1 MNNSQSIS
9 SVRSIPSDIQATGD
23 ETAISSE
30 TVEQLNSS
38 TEGATGTVATD
49 SNPFFSTFRSNME
62 RRLNERTQS
71 WRTNLNNV
79 FNEIRPIIQHSQ
91 SVNANSNI
99 FNNFRPN
106 ELHTSES
113 VPQMSQVQAADSY
126 VINLDGQSSSQQQS
140 MYYSNTSVGDR
151 SMNEHYTS
159 GNSDIDPSIQD
170 NARRPDRPQAQANN
184 SNIQGNTAPAQPP
197 PPHRHTNNNNS
208 MDDVTDAFAQ
218 IPEARDMMNALMR
231 YFPYVCIILVKTCY
245 DLFDG
250 ILHFCSLYITFSH
263 ANYVVRQ
270 EISKH
275 AQRST
280 FKLLRELLYISIVIF
295 VISYLMDN
303 SIFIVSLVTGNTP
316 LAPLNLRQLLF
327 SVGVTDLILKLIT
340 VAIKIG
346 ITLLPG
352 SLIEYKGRGRI
363 FLMTEAISQFCRG
376 LAPIQPW
383 LVFLL
388 DSYSGSEKII
398 GVVFAAAYMVA
409 KGSDLVQTAMFVKRA
424 FIELL
429 KKVSFGSTPT
439 KEQLEYAG
447 TQCPIC
453 HDNYTSP
460 VLLECSHIFCELCV
474 GHWFDREQTCPL
486 CRAKVADDPSWR
498 DGATT
503 MFNQFY

>member
-1 MNNSQSIS
+1 MNNSQSIP
-9 SVRSIPSDIQATGD
+9 SVRSTPSDTQIGIGADT
-23 ETAISSE
+23 TTTSE
-30 TVEQLNSS
+30 TVDQQNSS
-38 TEGATGTVATD
+38 TEDVTETVTTD
-49 SNPFFSTFRSNME
+49 SNHIFSTFRSNME

-91 SVNANSNI
+91 SVNTNSNI

-106 ELHTSES
+106 ELHASES
-113 VPQMSQVQAADSY
+113 VPQMNQSHTADSY
-126 VINLDGQSSSQQQS
+126 VINLDGPSSSQQHQS
-140 MYYSNTSVGDR
+140 MYYSNTSLGDR
-151 SMNEHYTS
+151 NEHYPS
-159 GNSDIDPSIQD
+159 NGDIDPLIQD
-170 NARRPDRPQAQANN
+170 NARRPDRQQQQVNH
-184 SNIQGNTAPAQPP
+184 SNIPANSVPSQQPTTT
-197 PPHRHTNNNNS
+197 HRHGNNNS
-208 MDDVTDAFAQ
+208 TDDVTDAFAQ
-218 IPEARDMMNALMR
+218 IPEAREMMNALMR

-303 SIFIVSLVTGNTP
+303 SIFIVSLVTANTP

-352 SLIEYKGRGRI
+352 SLIEYKGR
-363 FLMTEAISQFCRG
+363 
-376 LAPIQPW
+376 
-383 LVFLL
+383 
-388 DSYSGSEKII
+388 
-398 GVVFAAAYMVA
+398 
-409 KGSDLVQTAMFVKRA
+409 
-424 FIELL
+424 
-429 KKVSFGSTPT
+429 VSFSYNPY
-439 KEQLEYAG
+439 Q
-447 TQCPIC
+447 
-453 HDNYTSP
+453 
-460 VLLECSHIFCELCV
+460 
-474 GHWFDREQTCPL
+474 PL
-486 CRAKVADDPSWR
+486 
-498 DGATT
+498 
-503 MFNQFY
+503 